1 MDAERVG
8 IVGAGAVGCYFGGM
22 LARAGV
28 PVTLIGR
35 ASHIDAIRANGLFLQ
50 WQDFEEYIRLDASTE
65 MRSVSDSTIVLL
77 CVKTIDTETAATAVA
92 PHLRNNSMLVS
103 FQNGVDNVER
113 IQRATGIAALPAV
126 VYVAC
131 AMTGP
136 GRVTHNGRGDI
147 VIGPRSGITERIS
160 RLFEGAHIPCR
171 ISENIDGELWTK
183 LLMNCAYNAV
193 SAITHSRY
201 SDLGED
207 GEIQNVMKELLREV
221 VAVGTAAGVVLPSA
235 EQLMEAAT
243 RLGESM
249 AGATSST
256 EQDLSRGRPTEID
269 SLNGYIVRRGREL
282 GVPTPTNTTVYALVK
297 LIERKLQKA
306 NR

>member
-1 MDAERVG
+1 MEAERVG

-50 WQDFEEYIRLDASTE
+50 RQDFEEYIRIDSSTE
-65 MRSVSDSTIVLL
+65 IGSVRDSTIVLL
-77 CVKTIDTETAATAVA
+77 SVKTIDTETAAIAVA
-92 PHLRNNSMLVS
+92 PHLRNDSLVVS

-113 IQRATGIAALPAV
+113 IQRATGIAAIPAV

-147 VIGPRSGITERIS
+147 VIGPRSVSTDRLS
-160 RLFEGAHIPCR
+160 RMFEAARIPCR

-183 LLMNCAYNAV
+183 LLMNCAYNAI

-201 SDLGED
+201 SDLRED
-207 GEIQNVMKELLREV
+207 SEIQNVMKELIREV
-221 VAVGTAAGVVLPSA
+221 TAVGTAAGVVLPGV
-235 EQLMEAAT
+235 EQSIEAAI
-243 RLGESM
+243 RLGEAM
-249 AGATSST
+249 ATATSST
-256 EQDLSRGRPTEID
+256 EQDLTRGRPTEID
-269 SLNGYIVRRGREL
+269 SLNGYVVRRGREL
-282 GVPTPTNTTVYALVK
+282 GVPTPVNATVHALVK
-297 LIERKLQKA
+297 LLER
-306 NR
+306 R

>member
-1 MDAERVG
+1 MDAERVA

-22 LARAGV
+22 LAHAGV

-50 WQDFEEYIRLDASTE
+50 RKDFEEYIRVDASTE
-65 MRSVSDSTIVLL
+65 IRSVRKCTIVLL
-77 CVKTIDTETAATAVA
+77 CVKTIDTETAAAAVA
-92 PHLRNNSMLVS
+92 PHLGADSMVVS

-113 IQRATGIAALPAV
+113 IRRATGIAAIPAV

-147 VIGPRSGITERIS
+147 VIGPRSVLTERIS
-160 RLFEGAHIPCR
+160 RLFEAARIPCR

-183 LLMNCAYNAV
+183 LLMNCAYNAI

-201 SDLGED
+201 RDLRED
-207 GEIQNVMKELLREV
+207 VEIQNVMKELIREV
-221 VAVGTAAGVVLPSA
+221 TAVGTAAGVALPGV
-235 EQLMEAAT
+235 EQLIEAAT
-243 RLGESM
+243 RLGEAM
-249 AGATSST
+249 ATATSST
-256 EQDLSRGRPTEID
+256 EQDLTRGRPTEID

-282 GVPTPTNTTVYALVK
+282 GVPTPVNATVYALVK
-297 LIERKLQKA
+297 LIERQSHKA
-306 NR
+306 T

>member
-1 MDAERVG
+1 VHAERVA

-35 ASHIDAIRANGLFLQ
+35 ASHIDAIRSNGLFLQ
-50 WQDFEEYIRLDASTE
+50 RKDFEEYIRVDASTE
-65 MRSVSDSTIVLL
+65 ISSVRHCTIVLL
-77 CVKTIDTETAATAVA
+77 CIKTTDTEAAAAAAA
-92 PHLRNNSMLVS
+92 PHLSADSLVVS

-113 IQRATGIAALPAV
+113 IRQATGIPALPAV

-147 VIGPRSGITERIS
+147 VIGPRSVLTERIS
-160 RLFEGAHIPCR
+160 RVFEAALIPCR

-201 SDLGED
+201 RDLGED
-207 GEIQNVMKELLREV
+207 AEIQNVMKELILEV
-221 VAVGTAAGVVLPSA
+221 TAVGTAAGVVLPSV
-235 EQLMEAAT
+235 EQSIEAAT
-243 RLGESM
+243 RLGEAM
-249 AGATSST
+249 ATATSST
-256 EQDLSRGRPTEID
+256 EQDLTRGRPTEID
-269 SLNGYIVRRGREL
+269 SLNGYVVRRGREL
-282 GVPTPTNTTVYALVK
+282 GVPTPVNATVYALVK
-297 LIERKLQKA
+297 LIERQ
-306 NR
+306 R